1 MQRREVNLEPIESS
15 RNRPLPGG
23 EPIHYSGVVV
33 IVPPDRVESCARD
46 LDALAGVE
54 VHHRHPESGRIVV
67 VLEGRTAEEHLETLR
82 RVHAVPGVRV
92 AAPVY
97 YYVES
102 PSEVAEVEAD
112 SSVER
117 RKH

>member
-1 MQRREVNLEPIESS
+1 MA
-15 RNRPLPGG
+15 GG
-23 EPIHYSGVVV
+23 EPVHYSGVVV
-33 IVPPDRVESCARD
+33 IVPPDRMETCARD

-54 VHHRHPESGRIVV
+54 VHYRHPESGRIVA
-67 VLEGRTAEEHLETLR
+67 VLEGQTAEDHLEILQR
-82 RVHAVPGVRV
+82 IQAVPNVLV

-97 YYVES
+97 HYVDAT
-102 PSEVAEVEAD
+102 SEVAEIEAG